1 MSASDISEEL
11 RAWVRAEIDAQC
23 FGEDFGFDVIPQ
35 AAVTEQGPAVQYVI
49 IVTMRSPLLGQPPLL
64 HVAGVQAPRPARD
77 DIRQV
82 ATAALQG
89 LRAVSARVMN
99 GAGGQPGSG

>member
-11 RAWVRAEIDAQC
+11 RAWMRAEIDAQC

-35 AAVTEQGPAVQYVI
+35 ATITPQGEAVALYVL

-64 HVAGVQAPRPARD
+64 HVAGISSPRPARD
-77 DIRQV
+77 DVRQV
-82 ATAALQG
+82 VTAALQG
-89 LRAVSARVMN
+89 LRAVAAQVMA
-99 GAGGQPGSG
+99 GANGQPG